1 VLAELCRQ
9 ASARSQTLKG
19 RLAEFRR
26 DAEEVAAAPSL
37 IDALGRGRSVHVI
50 AEIKRR
56 SPSKGTINDTLDAG
70 RRACEYVSGGASA
83 ISVLTEPES
92 FGGSADDL
100 VTVRRAVVVPVLKK
114 DFHVSDVQVWEAKA
128 LGASAIL
135 LIVRA
140 LGPERVAELSA
151 TARMARIE
159 TLFEVRDESELD
171 WALDAGARLIGV
183 NRRDLETLSLEND
196 VPARILPLIPPTCVA
211 VAESGI
217 SDRSS
222 VIEAAAYG
230 ADAVLVG
237 SSLSSSVSAEAA
249 VRALSGVERRGRTG
263 G

>member
-1 VLAELCRQ
+1 
-9 ASARSQTLKG
+9 LKG

-26 DAEEVAAAPSL
+26 AAEQLAPAPSL
-37 IDALGRGRSVHVI
+37 IDVLRRGRSVHVI

-56 SPSKGTINDTLDAG
+56 SPSRGAIHETLDAA
-70 RRACEYVSGGASA
+70 RRAREYAAGGASA
-83 ISVLTEPES
+83 ISVLTEPDS

-100 VTVRRAVVVPVLKK
+100 VVVRQAVAVPVLKK
-114 DFHVSDVQVWEAKA
+114 DFHISEIQVWEAKS

-140 LGPERVAELSA
+140 LGPERVAELAASA
-151 TARMARIE
+151 REARIE
-159 TLFEVRDESELD
+159 ALFEVRDESELD

-183 NRRDLETLSLEND
+183 NRRDLETLSLEHD
-196 VPARILPLIPPTCVA
+196 VPMRILPLIPASCVA

-217 SDRSS
+217 SDQSS
-222 VIEAAAYG
+222 VVEAATYG

-237 SSLSSSVSAEAA
+237 SSLSTSANAEGA
-249 VRALSGVERRGRTG
+249 VRALCGVERRGRVG